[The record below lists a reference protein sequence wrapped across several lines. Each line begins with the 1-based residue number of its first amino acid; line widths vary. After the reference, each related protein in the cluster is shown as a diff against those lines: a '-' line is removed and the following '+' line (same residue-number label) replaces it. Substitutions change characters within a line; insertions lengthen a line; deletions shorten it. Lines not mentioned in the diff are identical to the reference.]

1 MARTIRTDAS
11 GVAQFWNLPL
21 GQCEVK
27 VQSLG
32 FRIWQ
37 GKYTVSESEGKLAV
51 SLEVGTVEPYEDL
64 PMVQTSPTKA
74 GVPATP
80 NKRKRWWRRAL

>member
-51 SLEVGTVEPYEDL
+51 SLEVGSVGSYEDL
-64 PMVQTSPTKA
+64 PMVRTSTKA

-80 NKRKRWWRRAL
+80 NKRKRWWRKA